1 MPAELRTEDRAQ
13 GPGGPVRLLT
23 LSNPARKNAVDAGV
37 LGRLVDE
44 LARAAGDRVRALV
57 LTGEGGVFCAGYD
70 LNSLPEGAG
79 ARGAT
84 ELPDAA
90 LVRACNA
97 LESCRIPVIAA
108 IDGPAFGAGVE
119 LACACDL
126 RVASNSARFCL
137 PPAKLGLVYSP
148 EGTSRVLRLVGIAQ
162 ARRLFFTAAVIESE
176 EALRIGLCQELTALP
191 SALPRALD
199 LAQHLAQLSPGSL
212 SGMKRTFALL
222 APALAP
228 EARAELDVLRRDA
241 FASDDAREGT
251 AAFLERR
258 APVFGGK

>member
-13 GPGGPVRLLT
+13 GPGGLVRLFT
-23 LSNPARKNAVDAGV
+23 LSNPVRKNAIDAGL

-44 LARAAGDRVRALV
+44 LERAARDQVRALV

-70 LNSLPEGAG
+70 LSSLPEGAG
-79 ARGAT
+79 VRDAP
-84 ELPDAA
+84 ELPDAP

-97 LESCRIPVIAA
+97 LEACRIPVIAA
-108 IDGPAFGAGVE
+108 VDGPVFGAGVE

-126 RVASNSARFCL
+126 RVASHSARFCL

-148 EGTSRVLRLVGIAQ
+148 EGTARVLRLVGIAQ
-162 ARRLFFTAAVIESE
+162 ARRLFFTAVIIESE
-176 EALRIGLCQELTALP
+176 EALRIGLCQELTQLP
-191 SALPRALD
+191 SAVPRALD

-222 APALAP
+222 EPALAP
-228 EARAELDVLRRDA
+228 EARAELAALRRDA
-241 FASDDAREGT
+241 FSSDDAREGT
-251 AAFLERR
+251 LAFLERR